1 MSVPAISRARDL
13 ICTAVGALPLTLWTT
28 TFNAATRENVEQ
40 RVPPALWMARPD
52 PNRTRQYLLAWTA
65 DDLLF
70 YSRAYWRITGRYA
83 DTFPAAFQWMPAADV
98 HVDDRTGRVRWGT
111 TDIPPADVVEF
122 LSPIEGLL
130 YIGQR
135 AIAIASN
142 LDGAA
147 ERFSHTEIP
156 AGWLEQTDNAE
167 PMTAE
172 ELAAT
177 ADSFQTARIGRT
189 TAALNPFLRY
199 RESTMDPS
207 RLQLTEARMHQ
218 RGDLANV
225 ANIPAYFVGAP
236 AGTGMTYT
244 NAQQAKQDLLDFGAM
259 PYLQCIEQTLG
270 GPNVT
275 PRGQFVRLDANAWL
289 RNPFQPAGV
298 APQPND
304 MQIALNPDT
313 QPVEAP

>member
-1 MSVPAISRARDL
+1 
-13 ICTAVGALPLTLWTT
+13 
-28 TFNAATRENVEQ
+28 
-40 RVPPALWMARPD
+40 
-52 PNRTRQYLLAWTA
+52 
-65 DDLLF
+65 
-70 YSRAYWRITGRYA
+70 
-83 DTFPAAFQWMPAADV
+83 MPAADV
-98 HVDDRTGRVRWGT
+98 HVDDRTGKSADGGT

-142 LDGAA
+142 LGRRRRALSAYRDSCRVAGAN
-147 ERFSHTEIP
+147 R
-156 AGWLEQTDNAE
+156 QRR
-167 PMTAE
+167 
-172 ELAAT
+172 
-177 ADSFQTARIGRT
+177 ADVRRRSRRRPLTPSKRRASDAP
-189 TAALNPFLRY
+189 TAALNPFLATANPRWT
-199 RESTMDPS
+199 RHG
-207 RLQLTEARMHQ
+207 LQLTEARMHQ
-218 RGDLANV
+218 RGDPRQRRQHPRLLRRR
-225 ANIPAYFVGAP
+225 PGRYR
-236 AGTGMTYT
+236 MTYT

-304 MQIALNPDT
+304 AQIAFNPDT